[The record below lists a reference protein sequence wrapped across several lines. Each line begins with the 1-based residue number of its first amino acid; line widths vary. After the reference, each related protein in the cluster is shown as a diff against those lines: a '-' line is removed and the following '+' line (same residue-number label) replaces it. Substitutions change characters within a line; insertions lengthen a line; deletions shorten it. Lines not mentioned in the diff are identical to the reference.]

1 MSGSDFGLAA
11 PATRIGHTC
20 LIGTFTPKL
29 DRGRRYLDA
38 AESGNVV
45 PVLVTLRG
53 PTTKLSANIR
63 PLNIG
68 SGRSPT

>member
-20 LIGTFTPKL
+20 VIGTFTPKL
-29 DRGRRYLDA
+29 DRGGDYLDA
-38 AESGNVV
+38 AESGSVV
-45 PVLVTLRG
+45 PVLVSRRG
-53 PTTKLSANIR
+53 PTSKLSANIR
-63 PLNIG
+63 PLNLG